1 MGGTP
6 SKRML
11 MLIMQLPP
19 GSSKYRICPFITE
32 KTVLSGNYIQVDID
46 KLCRVRATTQCAFG
60 VSWSNPRAV
69 GLVQKN
75 CIFSPW
81 VLLLTQELNLSH
93 LLSLLRARYIT
104 QQVRVRGGWTH
115 SYMNAWMGL
124 SGLVLT
130 ISMHLV
136 PRWLI
141 PRGVGRNKKS
151 YRECTFLC
159 FSYND

>member
-11 MLIMQLPP
+11 MLIMQLPA

-104 QQVRVRGGWTH
+104 QQVRVRGRMDPFIH
-115 SYMNAWMGL
+115 ECMNAWMMRTACTIDGERMFDRTEWL
-124 SGLVLT
+124 SNIQIQGFF
-130 ISMHLV
+130 S
-136 PRWLI
+136 R
-141 PRGVGRNKKS
+141 
-151 YRECTFLC
+151 LC
-159 FSYND
+159 PQ